1 MRRIASQLGHLT
13 LLLSLASTPTFVTAQ
28 DQSPPDN
35 TRQNKNPGA
44 TAENQK
50 ENKADRVTT
59 QKIRKAILADKSL
72 STYAHNIKVIT
83 IQGAVEL
90 KGPVRSDE
98 EKAAVE
104 AKAVE
109 IAGAGNVKN
118 ELTIASKTDNN

>member
-13 LLLSLASTPTFVTAQ
+13 LLFSLASTPALIAAQ
-28 DQSPPDN
+28 NQSPPDN
-35 TRQNKNPGA
+35 TSQNKNPGA

-50 ENKADRVTT
+50 EDKTDRLTS
-59 QKIRKAILADKSL
+59 QKIRKAILSDKSL

-83 IQGAVEL
+83 VQGTVEL

-98 EKAAVE
+98 ERAAVE
-104 AKAVE
+104 AKAVG